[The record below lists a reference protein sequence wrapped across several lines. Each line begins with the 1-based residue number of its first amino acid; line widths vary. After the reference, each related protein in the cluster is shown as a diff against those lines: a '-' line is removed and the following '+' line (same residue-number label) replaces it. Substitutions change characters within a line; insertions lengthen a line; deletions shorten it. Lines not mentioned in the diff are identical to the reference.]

1 MQVFRTVTTAAL
13 IAAAGFGS
21 IAAQAQT
28 AQPLTRAEVKAQVAQ
43 AMHDGTLFR
52 GGEIYTPATPSGFRF
67 QGQTVVAGQDASKA
81 APVVAQD
88 QAARGSVT
96 AE

>member
-1 MQVFRTVTTAAL
+1 MKFNVALSAVVAAFAVVSTAAVAQTTAPA
-13 IAAAGFGS
+13 
-21 IAAQAQT
+21 
-28 AQPLTRAEVKAQVAQ
+28 TRAEVKAQVAQ

-67 QGQTVVAGQDASKA
+67 QGQTVVAGQDASQAA

-88 QAARGSVT
+88 QAARGSAT